1 MNDWFAIGF
10 WEGHECRE
18 ENMNILARK
27 IRASVS
33 AAAIWFAVVVPGQAW
48 ADPMR
53 VAFGDIATVESLH
66 LLAAFQRAREKGVD
80 VQVTFLKSEDIA
92 AQAVVSGQADIGV
105 GAPYALL
112 QKVKAPIR
120 IFMQLSKLQFYPVVN
135 TAFYKNWKDLD
146 GQEIA
151 VHSRGSGTEAIMRLM
166 AEKNGISYSSI
177 AYVPGAEVRTGAL
190 LQGNV
195 KATIV
200 DSSGK
205 RVLEDKAPGKFAF
218 LPMGDVS
225 ATDEALFAN
234 TDYLSANA
242 KDVEILVEAILTTW
256 REVAADPKSV
266 TALKEKYK
274 LLPDATP
281 EMVADIE
288 PYFAEAAPNMPL
300 NGGGEAA
307 AKDDFEFYTVS
318 GALEGDA
325 KALKVEDFW
334 DLSALNN
341 VLSRTGTK

>member
-1 MNDWFAIGF
+1 MNRF
-10 WEGHECRE
+10 
-18 ENMNILARK
+18 ARK
-27 IRASVS
+27 TRASGS
-33 AAAIWFAVVVPGQAW
+33 PAARCFAVAVPGCAW
-48 ADPMR
+48 ADPMPGP
-53 VAFGDIATVESLH
+53 FGDTATVESLH
-66 LLAAFQRAREKGVD
+66 LLAAFERAKEKGVD
-80 VQVTFLKSEDIA
+80 VQITYLKSEDIA

-135 TAFYKNWKDLD
+135 TEFYKEWKDLD
-146 GQEIA
+146 GQEVA
-151 VHSRGSGTEAIMRLM
+151 VHSRGSGTEAIMQLM
-166 AEKNGISYSSI
+166 AEKNGIKYSSI

-218 LPMGDVS
+218 LPLGEVA

-234 TDYLSANA
+234 TDYLAANA
-242 KDVEILVEAILTTW
+242 KDVEILIEAILTTW

-266 TALKEKYK
+266 AALKEKYN

-288 PYFAEAAPNMPL
+288 PYFTEAAPNMPL
-300 NGGGEAA
+300 NGGGEDAA
-307 AKDDFEFYTVS
+307 HDDFDFYTIS
-318 GALEGDA
+318 GALEGEA
-325 KALKVEDFW
+325 KDLKVEDFW
-334 DLSALNN
+334 DLTALNN
-341 VLSRTGTK
+341 VLSRVGTK

>member
-1 MNDWFAIGF
+1 MNKFA
-10 WEGHECRE
+10 R
-18 ENMNILARK
+18 R

-33 AAAIWFAVVVPGQAW
+33 AAAFCVAAALPGFAY

-53 VAFGDIATVESLH
+53 IAFGDIATVESLH
-66 LLAAFQRAREKGVD
+66 LLVALERAKEKGLD
-80 VQVTFLKSEDIA
+80 IEVTYLKSEDIA
-92 AQAVVSGQADIGV
+92 AQAVVSGQADIGI
-105 GAPYALL
+105 GGPYALL

-135 TAFYKNWKDLD
+135 TEFYKDWKDLD

-151 VHSRGSGTEAIMRLM
+151 VHSRGSGTEAIMQLM
-166 AEKNGISYSSI
+166 ADKNGIKYSSI

-200 DSSGK
+200 DSTGK
-205 RVLEDKAPGKFAF
+205 RVLEDKAPGKFTF
-218 LPMGDVS
+218 LPLGDVS

-234 TDYLSANA
+234 TDYLAANP
-242 KDVEILVEAILTTW
+242 KDVEILVESILTTW

-266 TALKEKYK
+266 VALRDKYK

-288 PYFAEAAPNMPL
+288 PYFAEAAPNIPL
-300 NGGGEAA
+300 NGGGEDAA
-307 AKDDFEFYTVS
+307 RDDFDFYTIS
-318 GALEGDA
+318 GALTG
-325 KALKVEDFW
+325 KAADLKVEDFW
-334 DLSALNN
+334 DLTALNA
-341 VLSRTGTK
+341 VLAKAGTK

>member
-1 MNDWFAIGF
+1 MNK
-10 WEGHECRE
+10 
-18 ENMNILARK
+18 LAKK

-33 AAAIWFAVVVPGQAW
+33 AVAFCVAVALPATAL
-48 ADPMR
+48 ADTMR
-53 VAFGDIATVESLH
+53 IAFGDIATVESLH
-66 LLAAFQRAREKGVD
+66 LLAAFERAKEKGLD

-92 AQAVVSGQADIGV
+92 AQAVVSGQADVGV

-135 TAFYKNWKDLD
+135 TEFYKDWKDLD

-151 VHSRGSGTEAIMRLM
+151 VHSRGSGTEAIMQLM
-166 AEKNGISYSSI
+166 ADKNGIKYSSI

-218 LPMGDVS
+218 LPLGDVS

-234 TDYLSANA
+234 ADYLAANA
-242 KDVEILVEAILTTW
+242 KDVEILVESILTTW

-266 TALKEKYK
+266 AALREKYK

-281 EMVADIE
+281 EMIADIA
-288 PYFAEAAPNMPL
+288 PYFAEAAPNIPL
-300 NGGGEAA
+300 NGGGADA
-307 AKDDFEFYTVS
+307 AKDDFDFYTIS
-318 GALEGDA
+318 GALTGEA
-325 KALKVEDFW
+325 KDLKVEDFW
-334 DLSALNN
+334 DLKPLDA
-341 VLSRTGTK
+341 VLQKLGTK

>member
-1 MNDWFAIGF
+1 MSQ
-10 WEGHECRE
+10 
-18 ENMNILARK
+18 LARN

-33 AAAIWFAVVVPGQAW
+33 AVAFCLAVAAPGVAS

-66 LLAAFQRAREKGVD
+66 LLAALERAKEKGVD
-80 VQVTFLKSEDIA
+80 VQMTFLKSEDIA

-120 IFMQLSKLQFYPVVN
+120 IFMQLRTLQFYPVVN
-135 TAFYKNWKDLD
+135 TEFYKEWKDLD

-151 VHSRGSGTEAIMRLM
+151 VHSRGSGTEAIMQLM
-166 AEKNGISYSSI
+166 ADKNGIEYSGIS
-177 AYVPGAEVRTGAL
+177 YVPGAEVRTGAL

-218 LPMGDVS
+218 LPLGEVA

-242 KDVEILVEAILTTW
+242 ADVEILVEAILTTW
-256 REVAADPKSV
+256 REVAADPKAV
-266 TALKEKYK
+266 IALRDKYK

-281 EMVADIE
+281 DMVADIE
-288 PYFAEAAPNMPL
+288 PYFTEAAAVMPL

-307 AKDDFEFYTVS
+307 ARDDFDFYTVS
-318 GALEGDA
+318 GALEGEPAD
-325 KALKVEDFW
+325 LKVEDFW
-334 DLSALNN
+334 DLTALDK
-341 VLSRTGTK
+341 VTAKIGTK

>member
-1 MNDWFAIGF
+1 MGGMRMNMYV
-10 WEGHECRE
+10 RR
-18 ENMNILARK
+18 L
-27 IRASVS
+27 RASAI
-33 AAAIWFAVVVPGQAW
+33 AAALCLSAVAPGIAI

-53 VAFGDIATVESLH
+53 IAFGDIATVESVH
-66 LLAAFQRAREKGVD
+66 LLAALERAKEQGVD

-92 AQAVVSGQADIGV
+92 AQAVVSGQADIGI

-135 TAFYKNWKDLD
+135 TEFYKEWKDLD

-166 AEKNGISYSSI
+166 AEKNGIKYANIS
-177 AYVPGAEVRTGAL
+177 YVPGAEVRTGAL

-205 RVLEDKAPGKFAF
+205 RVLEKEAPGKFGF
-218 LPMGDVS
+218 LPLGEVS
-225 ATDEALFAN
+225 ATDEAMFAN
-234 TDYLSANA
+234 TEYLA
-242 KDVEILVEAILTTW
+242 KNQADVAILVESILTTW
-256 REVAADPKSV
+256 REIAADPKAAM
-266 TALKEKYK
+266 ALREKYK

-288 PYFAEAAPNMPL
+288 PYFAEAAATLPL
-300 NGGGEAA
+300 NGGGADAA
-307 AKDDFEFYTVS
+307 RDDFDFYTVS
-318 GALEGDA
+318 GALEGTAAD
-325 KALKVEDFW
+325 LKVEDFW
-334 DLSALNN
+334 DLTALNAA
-341 VLSRTGTK
+341 LAKAGTK

>member
-1 MNDWFAIGF
+1 MNMFA
-10 WEGHECRE
+10 RR
-18 ENMNILARK
+18 M
-27 IRASVS
+27 RAS
-33 AAAIWFAVVVPGQAW
+33 AAAAAFCIATAIPGWAF

-66 LLAAFQRAREKGVD
+66 LLAALERAKEKGVD

-105 GAPYALL
+105 GGPYALL

-135 TAFYKNWKDLD
+135 SEAYKEWKDLD

-151 VHSRGSGTEAIMRLM
+151 VHSRGSGTEAIMKLM
-166 AEKNGISYSSI
+166 ADKNGIAYSNIS
-177 AYVPGAEVRTGAL
+177 YVPGAEVRTGAL

-205 RVLEDKAPGKFAF
+205 RILEKEAPGKFIF
-218 LPMGDVS
+218 LPLGEVS

-234 TDYLSANA
+234 TDYLA
-242 KDVEILVEAILTTW
+242 KNQKDIEILVESIITTW
-256 REVAADPKSV
+256 REVAADPKAAI
-266 TALKEKYK
+266 ALREKYK

-281 EMVADIE
+281 EMIADIE
-288 PYFAEAAPNMPL
+288 PYFTESAATLPL
-300 NGGGEAA
+300 NGGGADAA
-307 AKDDFEFYTVS
+307 RDDFDFYTIS
-318 GALEGDA
+318 GALQG
-325 KALKVEDFW
+325 KAEELKVEDFW
-334 DLSALNN
+334 DLTALNA
-341 VLSRTGTK
+341 VLAKTGTK

>member
-1 MNDWFAIGF
+1 M
-10 WEGHECRE
+10 EK
-18 ENMNILARK
+18 LASR
-27 IRASVS
+27 IRASAS
-33 AAAIWFAVVVPGQAW
+33 AVALCVAFALPGVAH

-53 VAFGDIATVESLH
+53 IAFGDIATVESLH
-66 LLAAFQRAREKGVD
+66 LLVALERAKEKGVD
-80 VQVTFLKSEDIA
+80 IEVTYLKSEDIA
-92 AQAVVSGQADIGV
+92 AQAVVSGQADIGI
-105 GAPYALL
+105 GGPYALL

-135 TAFYKNWKDLD
+135 SEFYKEWKDLD

-151 VHSRGSGTEAIMRLM
+151 VHSRGSGTEAIMQLM
-166 AEKNGISYSSI
+166 ADKNGIKYSNI

-205 RVLEDKAPGKFAF
+205 RVLEDQAPGKFAF
-218 LPMGDVS
+218 LPLGEVS

-234 TDYLSANA
+234 TDYLAANP
-242 KDVEILVEAILTTW
+242 KDVETLVQSIVETW

-266 TALKEKYK
+266 IALREKYK

-288 PYFAEAAPNMPL
+288 PYFTEAAPNIPL
-300 NGGGEAA
+300 NGGGEDAA
-307 AKDDFEFYTVS
+307 RDDFEFYTVS
-318 GALEGDA
+318 GALTGEA
-325 KALKVEDFW
+325 KDLKVEDFW
-334 DLSALNN
+334 DLTALNA
-341 VLSRTGTK
+341 VLAKAGTK

>member
-1 MNDWFAIGF
+1 MNMFA
-10 WEGHECRE
+10 RR
-18 ENMNILARK
+18 M
-27 IRASVS
+27 RAS
-33 AAAIWFAVVVPGQAW
+33 AAAAVFCLSAAIPGWAL

-66 LLAAFQRAREKGVD
+66 LLAALERAKEKGVD
-80 VQVTFLKSEDIA
+80 VHVTFLKSEDIA

-105 GAPYALL
+105 GGPYALL

-135 TAFYKNWKDLD
+135 SEAYKEWKDLD

-151 VHSRGSGTEAIMRLM
+151 VHSRGSGTEAIMKLM
-166 AEKNGISYSSI
+166 ADKNGIKYSNIS
-177 AYVPGAEVRTGAL
+177 YVPGAEVRTGAL

-205 RVLEDKAPGKFAF
+205 RVLEKEAPGKFIF
-218 LPMGDVS
+218 LPLGEVS

-234 TDYLSANA
+234 TEYLQKNQ
-242 KDVEILVEAILTTW
+242 KDIEILVESILTTW
-256 REVAADPKSV
+256 REVAADPKAAI
-266 TALKEKYK
+266 ALRDKYK

-288 PYFAEAAPNMPL
+288 PYFTEAAATLPL
-300 NGGGEAA
+300 NGGGEDAA
-307 AKDDFEFYTVS
+307 RDDFEFYTIS
-318 GALEGDA
+318 GALEGKPA
-325 KALKVEDFW
+325 ELKVEDFW
-334 DLSALNN
+334 DLTALNA
-341 VLSRTGTK
+341 VLAKTGTK